1 MIFIPFVKERQAD
14 GKTHA
19 RQTKRPATRPGEVL
33 LESLLGSLALLDLGQ
48 GSVSFSLDLT
58 FSTARH
64 SHLAATGC
72 TALHA
77 AAMEYFKSAAS
88 AFLAKASPLPNYTI
102 GERDNWFE
110 GRTIWSLHQ
119 GTSKEDSSS
128 CSIFVFDATIPV
140 NNPRRSSL
148 ALAKN
153 ALRKLRTTR
162 HPDVVKLLD
171 SAETPTAVYI
181 AVESVKPLGKAL
193 EEMKAK
199 QGQREEWVGWGLSK
213 IASAIKFLNAD
224 AGSTHGTVRMES
236 IFMSS
241 SGEWRLGGFELTSSP
256 QDDSPT
262 LYNFGNLIPDSNRL
276 APPEV
281 KQGGWN
287 TLRDLDPHTLDSYMF
302 ALFII
307 EAYNGSLPPTIS
319 GVPVQ
324 GRVPA
329 PIYQLVRR
337 MMVPNAKSRL
347 PTATL
352 LSAGQ
357 AVGGFFAENRLFKV
371 AVGLDG
377 FVLAREEDRMEI
389 MRQLKTSSDSFP
401 PEFLQYKV
409 LPALV
414 NALAMA
420 SSNQHANT
428 LSNTLQANRI
438 LPLVLQLGTTLS
450 DAEWIQSV
458 APPILKAY
466 TSPDR
471 GVRIFLL
478 ESLNLY
484 AHRLEARMVSDKIWP
499 NLLTGFVDTAAA
511 IREATI
517 KAILPLS
524 SKLSDR
530 ILNNDLLRQL
540 ARTQVDVEASIRTNT
555 TILLGS
561 LAPKL
566 SLQTRKKV
574 LVPAFSRS
582 LKDPFVH
589 ARNAGLMALMA
600 TSESFDGD
608 ESAKLIMPAVAPC
621 LVDPEKLVRDQA
633 KSAMSIFLAKAQE
646 MAAQMPETVESAEG
660 PFQSMS
666 SSNNGGA
673 QSVIASTAGGAASAL
688 ASWTLSQFTQSASAS
703 SLPPHSVM
711 TSGVSEQSTPA
722 RSESVASEES
732 SNPPAW
738 SQQGDLMD
746 VMDDDDDWTGFET
759 APIKPVTAGKRKTL
773 GAKVNREGK
782 AAAAAPRK
790 APEDVKT
797 ATMRQS
803 LAMASLAGS
812 GGQDADAWDKDLEG
826 YLVSAPSAVAETK
839 QQQQQHLQL
848 PSSTVPSR
856 SISPASAFAKTPA
869 WDKVN
874 NGLEASEEQTV
885 ANGNGADVPL
895 SKEDKRA
902 EMERKREERRKRMAQ
917 LKESKAAKLASG
929 LV

>member
-1 MIFIPFVKERQAD
+1 LTFDSQPFEVD
-14 GKTHA
+14 GKEA
-19 RQTKRPATRPGEVL
+19 ASRQV
-33 LESLLGSLALLDLGQ
+33 
-48 GSVSFSLDLT
+48 
-58 FSTARH
+58 
-64 SHLAATGC
+64 
-72 TALHA
+72 
-77 AAMEYFKSAAS
+77 AAMDYFKSAAN
-88 AFLAKASPLPNYTI
+88 AFLAKASPLPGYTI

-119 GTSKEDSSS
+119 GICKEDSST
-128 CSIFVFDATIPV
+128 CSILVFDSTIPV

-181 AVESVKPLGKAL
+181 AVESVVPLGKAL

-199 QGQREEWVGWGLSK
+199 QSQREEWVGWGLSK
-213 IASAIKFLNAD
+213 IASAVKFLNAD

-241 SGEWRLGGFELTSSP
+241 SGEWRLGGFELTSST
-256 QDDSPT
+256 QDESPT
-262 LYNFGNLIPDSNRL
+262 LYNFGNLIPESNRL

-281 KQGGWN
+281 RQGGWG
-287 TLRDLDPHTLDSYMF
+287 TLRDLEPHTLDSYMF
-302 ALFII
+302 ALLIV

-319 GVPVQ
+319 GVPAQ

-329 PIYQLVRR
+329 PIYQLVKR

-371 AVGLDG
+371 ANGLDG
-377 FVLAREEDRMEI
+377 FVLAREENRMEI

-420 SSNQHANT
+420 TSNQNANT
-428 LSNTLQANRI
+428 LSNTLQPNRI
-438 LPLVLQLGTTLS
+438 LPLVLQLGVSLS
-450 DAEWIQSV
+450 DTEWIQSV

-484 AHRLEARMVSDKIWP
+484 AHRLEAKMVSDKIWP

-608 ESAKLIMPAVAPC
+608 ESAKLIIPAVAPC

-633 KSAMSIFLAKAQE
+633 KSAMSIFMKKAQE
-646 MAAQMPETVESAEG
+646 MAAQMPETVESEDNG
-660 PFQSMS
+660 LHNLMS
-666 SSNNGGA
+666 NQNGGA

-688 ASWTLSQFTQSASAS
+688 ASWTLSQFTQATNTASMPSNSVMASAKVDDAPRRPS
-703 SLPPHSVM
+703 TTLSVE
-711 TSGVSEQSTPA
+711 SP
-722 RSESVASEES
+722 SESS
-732 SNPPAW
+732 SNPPVW

-759 APIKPVTAGKRKTL
+759 APTRLTTTIKKKSL
-773 GAKVNREGK
+773 GAKVNK
-782 AAAAAPRK
+782 STAATQRVPL
-790 APEDVKT
+790 EDVKT
-797 ATMRQS
+797 ATMRQKM
-803 LAMASLAGS
+803 AMASLAGNV
-812 GGQDADAWDKDLEG
+812 GAVDGNAWDKDLEG
-826 YLVSAPSAVAETK
+826 YLDTASPPATRETK
-839 QQQQQHLQL
+839 ITQIQAESAL
-848 PSSTVPSR
+848 PSR
-856 SISPASAFAKTPA
+856 SMSPASAFSKTPA

-874 NGLEASEEQTV
+874 NGHETTSDQG
-885 ANGNGADVPL
+885 ANGNGVGETAEIAL

-902 EMERKREERRKRMAQ
+902 EAERKREERRKRMTQ